1 MRLKSRQEYKI
12 QNFLQRWIWLALVYC
27 GFSLGNDAQAQVT
40 DGHVDTDTAFVVTVP
55 KASAPAAGKRVT
67 DFSYYDKTL
76 QAKLKALLQ
85 EQHLLT
91 VCRQKRLGIAV
102 ADICDLD
109 QPRYAGVND
118 HVMMYAASLPK
129 IAILLTAFELMEKG
143 KLPRSRANLDMLTA
157 MIRHSS
163 NVEASRAIAEVGFAN
178 IRRTMLDPKYRFYL
192 PKEGGLWVG
201 KAFSKSAAWKRDP
214 IKNLSHAATA
224 HATARFYYLLERGE
238 LVSPQASLEMKAI
251 LAEPALHHKFVK
263 GLDSQPGHAEM
274 FRKSGTWRIYH
285 SDSALIKHNGHTYIA
300 VALTESSRGEQILQS
315 LIVGIDQMISGLHAI
330 TSNQVKR
337 KE

>member
-1 MRLKSRQEYKI
+1 MTINSRQKYEI
-12 QNFLQRWIWLALVYC
+12 QNLLRRWTWLSLVGC
-27 GFSLGNDAQAQVT
+27 CFSLGNDAQAQVT
-40 DGHVDTDTAFVVTVP
+40 NGAVDTAFVFTVP
-55 KASAPAAGKRVT
+55 EASAPLAPGKLVT
-67 DFSYYDKTL
+67 DLSSYDKTL
-76 QAKLKALLQ
+76 QAKLKTLLQ
-85 EQHLLT
+85 EQNLLT
-91 VCRQKRLGIAV
+91 LCRQKRLGIAV
-102 ADICDLD
+102 ADICDPD

-118 HVMMYAASLPK
+118 HIMMYAASLPK

-143 KLPRSRANLDMLTA
+143 ALPKNQANLDMLTA

-163 NVEASRAIAEVGFAN
+163 NIEASRAIAEVGFAN

-201 KAFSKSAAWKRDP
+201 KAYSASPAWKRDP
-214 IKNLSHAATA
+214 LKKMAHAATA

-251 LAEPALHHKFVK
+251 LSKPALHHKFVK
-263 GLDSQPGHAEM
+263 GLDSLAGPAEM

-300 VALTESSRGEQILQS
+300 VALAESSRGEQILQS
-315 LIVGIDQMISGLHAI
+315 LIMGIDQMIGALHVT
-330 TSNQVKR
+330 TSN
-337 KE
+337 

>member
-1 MRLKSRQEYKI
+1 MTINSRQEYEI
-12 QNFLQRWIWLALVYC
+12 PNFLRRWTWLSLLC
-27 GFSLGNDAQAQVT
+27 CCFSLGNDAQAQVT
-40 DGHVDTDTAFVVTVP
+40 NDRTDIAFVVTAP
-55 KASAPAAGKRVT
+55 EASAPVAPVAPGKRVT
-67 DFSYYDKTL
+67 DFSSYDKIL

-85 EQHLLT
+85 EQSLLT
-91 VCRQKRLGIAV
+91 LSRQKRLGIAV
-102 ADICDLD
+102 ADICDPE

-143 KLPRSRANLDMLTA
+143 KLPKSQANLDMLTA

-163 NVEASRAIAEVGFAN
+163 NVEASRAIAAVGFAN
-178 IRRTMLDPKYRFYL
+178 IRRTMLDPKYRLYL

-201 KAFSKSAAWKRDP
+201 KAYSKSRAWKRDP
-214 IKNLSHAATA
+214 IKNLAHAATA

-251 LAEPALHHKFVK
+251 LSEPALHHKFVK
-263 GLDSQPGHAEM
+263 GLDSLAGHAEM

-300 VALTESSRGEQILQS
+300 VALAESPRGEQILQS
-315 LIVGIDQMISGLHAI
+315 LIVGVDQMIGGLH
-330 TSNQVKR
+330 
-337 KE
+337 